1 METTNQGSNCNGVIS
16 LGLMAGAESINIVLK
31 RIEIRIIFL
40 KDEGNF
46 QIQRMKYIECGND
59 LQNKCMGSN

>member
-31 RIEIRIIFL
+31 RIEIQIIFFN
-40 KDEGNF
+40 DERYF
-46 QIQRMKYIECGND
+46 QNSAHEVY
-59 LQNKCMGSN
+59 